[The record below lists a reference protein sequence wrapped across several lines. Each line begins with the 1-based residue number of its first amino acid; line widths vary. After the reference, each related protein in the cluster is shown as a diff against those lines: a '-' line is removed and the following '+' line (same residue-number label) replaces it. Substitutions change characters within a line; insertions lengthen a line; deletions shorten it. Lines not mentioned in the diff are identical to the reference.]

1 MQARRIPIPGYSIVI
16 ESKDAT
22 CHCHTPFKNL
32 IYHSMDLCFCQQSNR
47 HTWNL
52 KSNMAEQ
59 QSVLHILCKSNSCS
73 LFRCP
78 SSSLPMRQPAPSCLV
93 PWEPR
98 LCAHSLPL
106 SQPREH
112 FLRLTIHIQKI
123 AGSFAQG
130 SVDAT
135 EKSQV
140 LPSAGA
146 DLLIFRLAYSNK
158 RRHIALPSCF
168 LPICSNKPFFIISL
182 LALCFADCWNWPM
195 LFLCP
200 YSVITL

>member
-1 MQARRIPIPGYSIVI
+1 MPPAIAILL
-16 ESKDAT
+16 SKIWYTIAW
-22 CHCHTPFKNL
+22 
-32 IYHSMDLCFCQQSNR
+32 IYVFVNNRTGTLEISKAIWQSNKASSA
-47 HTWNL
+47 T
-52 KSNMAEQ
+52 K
-59 QSVLHILCKSNSCS
+59 HILCKSNSCS

-135 EKSQV
+135 EKSQ
-140 LPSAGA
+140 LFPSAGA

-158 RRHIALPSCF
+158 RRHIALPF
-168 LPICSNKPFFIISL
+168 LFSSDL
-182 LALCFADCWNWPM
+182 LQ
-195 LFLCP
+195 
-200 YSVITL
+200 